1 VQIRFLAPGDE
12 HLLIRAAVFIDEGE
26 ISRQKASAHLA
37 DEDLV
42 ALAALEGDDLVG
54 FIYGFVLRRFECT
67 SLFIYSVDVA
77 EHARRRGVGAA
88 MFAALHNRAKSAG
101 WDEAF
106 VFTNASNAAAMALY
120 QSAGGIRPNQ
130 DDVMF
135 DFHWV
140 ADFAAGE
147 PGS

>member
-1 VQIRFLAPGDE
+1 MQIRFLGQGDE
-12 HLLIRAAVFIDEGE
+12 DILIRAAAFIDEGE
-26 ISRQKASAHLA
+26 IGRQKAAAHLA
-37 DEDLV
+37 NEDLV

-77 EHARRRGVGAA
+77 AHARQRGVGAA
-88 MFAALHNRAKSAG
+88 MLAALHNRAKAAG

-140 ADFAAGE
+140 ADFASGR
-147 PGS
+147 P